1 MGNPPKE
8 HKACLSKKSF
18 AGTAWSGSLN
28 EAIDSGERAFFCHYN
43 CNCILL
49 LFWAARPRLLLCTHS
64 SKPSTHNLANKTLQ
78 GRSSAWQA
86 RQHTSPAAHH
96 PACNHKKTPPAWEPH
111 TFVSLPPRANSYN
124 VPFFLPQAFTLGPTQ
139 GKSAPVTLFFGV
151 SVKVAIMTYKGRF
164 GMFFNIGSALPTEA
178 NQASYP

>member
-1 MGNPPKE
+1 MKQSILAKE
-8 HKACLSKKSF
+8 HFF
-18 AGTAWSGSLN
+18 ATIIAT
-28 EAIDSGERAFFCHYN
+28 AFFYYFGQQGHVCCCAH
-43 CNCILL
+43 
-49 LFWAARPRLLLCTHS
+49 T
-64 SKPSTHNLANKTLQ
+64 LA
-78 GRSSAWQA
+78 SQA
-86 RQHTSPAAHH
+86 RTTWPTKHCRADHLRGRRDSTQAPLPTTQPATT
-96 PACNHKKTPPAWEPH
+96 KKHLLRWEPH